1 MCCAVC
7 GRVVAGTA
15 PNMVFATSTYQ
26 QECRSEYNYL
36 MSGDCWISILCLQV
50 VPDDLRR
57 GHALFTVTTLSGEQ
71 VSCNRS
77 GLEKISKSRYL
88 AACSQICHHHQQTSR
103 HTQTEEVATQP
114 SQQHTTPDEEDSHDR
129 VDSHS
134 MSGNAERE
142 PRVASHL
149 PADPELLEGEERA
162 ADLLGTEEGAAGL
175 PGTEE
180 GAAGLPGTEEGATGL
195 PGTEEGAAGLPGT
208 EEGATGLPGTEE
220 GAAGLLGTEERGT
233 SVRVSTREQAVGTG
247 PLMVDHSTVTLP
259 ITADKQVG
267 TSQEETDF
275 PESPGFGDVIVPL
288 Q

>member
-1 MCCAVC
+1 M
-7 GRVVAGTA
+7 
-15 PNMVFATSTYQ
+15 
-26 QECRSEYNYL
+26 
-36 MSGDCWISILCLQV
+36 LCLQV
-50 VPDDLRR
+50 VPDNLRR

-114 SQQHTTPDEEDSHDR
+114 SQQHTTPDKEDSHDR

-134 MSGNAERE
+134 MSGNAETE
-142 PRVASHL
+142 PRVSSHL
-149 PADPELLEGEERA
+149 AADPELLDGEERA
-162 ADLLGTEEGAAGL
+162 VGL
-175 PGTEE
+175 P
-180 GAAGLPGTEEGATGL
+180 
-195 PGTEEGAAGLPGT
+195 
-208 EEGATGLPGTEE
+208 
-220 GAAGLLGTEERGT
+220 GTEERGT

-259 ITADKQVG
+259 STADKQVG

-275 PESPGFGDVIVPL
+275 PESPGTGDVIVPL

>member
-1 MCCAVC
+1 M
-7 GRVVAGTA
+7 
-15 PNMVFATSTYQ
+15 
-26 QECRSEYNYL
+26 
-36 MSGDCWISILCLQV
+36 LCLQV

-114 SQQHTTPDEEDSHDR
+114 SQQHTTPDKEDSHDR

-134 MSGNAERE
+134 MSGNAETE
-142 PRVASHL
+142 PRVSSHL
-149 PADPELLEGEERA
+149 AADPELLDG
-162 ADLLGTEEGAAGL
+162 EEGAADLPGTEERAVGL

-180 GAAGLPGTEEGATGL
+180 RAVGLPGTEE
-195 PGTEEGAAGLPGT
+195 
-208 EEGATGLPGTEE
+208 
-220 GAAGLLGTEERGT
+220 RGT
-233 SVRVSTREQAVGTG
+233 RVRVSTREQAVGTG

-259 ITADKQVG
+259 STADKQVG

-275 PESPGFGDVIVPL
+275 PESPGTGDVIVPL